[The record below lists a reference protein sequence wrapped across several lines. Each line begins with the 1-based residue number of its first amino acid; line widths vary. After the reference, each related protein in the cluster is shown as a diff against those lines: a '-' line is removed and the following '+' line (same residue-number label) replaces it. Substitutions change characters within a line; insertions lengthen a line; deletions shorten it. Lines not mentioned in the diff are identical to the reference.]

1 MTVREFLWGYPSLL
15 MTLGR
20 NRENGCDVM
29 GGGKG
34 DKLEKNVETLT
45 LIHYVS
51 GGGASDDDDEWGD
64 FGDDDDFG
72 FDVEVKKKKKEK
84 VKEKIK
90 EGKGEEGNCFQ
101 ITFSQKIQFLVY
113 FFLKEGI

>member
-1 MTVREFLWGYPSLL
+1 M
-15 MTLGR
+15 
-20 NRENGCDVM
+20 
-29 GGGKG
+29 KG
-34 DKLEKNVETLT
+34 IYSKSVQTLT
-45 LIHYVS
+45 LIHYAS

-90 EGKGEEGNCFQ
+90 EGKGEERNCFQ

-113 FFLKEGI
+113 FFKRKVFRFHIGTCFAPCNI